1 MNPRTVCF
9 NQPIFSMISDSVAPF
24 LRWSIATTWAVLVPS
39 RGPALSSALA
49 AFLALGA
56 FLAAVVLLVAL
67 AFAGAPLAACVP
79 RLALRFAFGSGLS
92 AFGFS
97 GSPSFPIRSQM
108 RPTAALALL
117 NPFTGVTPGRLFQ
130 MATRRSAGQLAASS
144 TSFFWVAKES
154 KGVVVAAAA
163 SSTEPNAVMLLSL
176 SIVNVVII
184 VLLGATLCAVTTSI
198 TPICLKSKAS
208 CRESTMAKNRRLTPL
223 RREMRWE
230 LLARDRKRP
239 AGCRALRERQGRGV
253 LVTPGVAGTSRASR
267 FDGRGDA
274 SPTRQHPLPAHR

>member
-1 MNPRTVCF
+1 MNPRTVCPC
-9 NQPIFSMISDSVAPF
+9 QPILSMISASVAPF
-24 LRWSIATTWAVLVPS
+24 FRWSMATTRAVLLPS
-39 RGPALSSALA
+39 RGPAVSRALA

-56 FLAAVVLLVAL
+56 FLAAVAFLAAL
-67 AFAGAPLAACVP
+67 PLTGAPLAACAP
-79 RLALRFAFGSGLS
+79 ALALRFAFASGLS
-92 AFGFS
+92 AFGFA
-97 GSPSFPIRSQM
+97 GSPSLPIRSQM
-108 RPTAALALL
+108 RPTAAFALL
-117 NPFTGVTPGRLFQ
+117 NPFTGATPGRLFQ
-130 MATRRSAGQLAASS
+130 MATRRSAGQPAASFAS
-144 TSFFWVAKES
+144 SFWLAKES

-163 SSTEPNAVMLLSL
+163 SSAEPNAVMLLSL

-230 LLARDRKRP
+230 LLARERKRP

-253 LVTPGVAGTSRASR
+253 LVTPGVAGTSRARR

-274 SPTRQHPLPAHR
+274 SPTRRHPLPAHR